1 MMQSMTPNLMVHDV
15 NKTIE
20 FYRDVLGFEFVASV
34 PASGQFDWA
43 MMKHGPVEI
52 MFQSVASLAKDL
64 PTFVKMGPG
73 GTFTLFIKMDD
84 SKGLYGKVKGN
95 VVIVQEL
102 TKTFYDMEE
111 FSIKD
116 LNGYVLT
123 FATPTK

>member
-34 PASGQFDWA
+34 PDSGQFDWA
-43 MMKHGPVEI
+43 MMNHGPVEI

-73 GTFTLFIKMDD
+73 GAFTLFIKMDD
-84 SKGLYGKVKGN
+84 SKGLYGKVKGK

>member
-34 PASGQFDWA
+34 PDSGQFDWA

-52 MFQSVASLAKDL
+52 MFQSAASLAKDL

-73 GTFTLFIKMDD
+73 GAFTLFIKMED
-84 SKGLYGKVKGN
+84 SKSFYGKVKGKAE
-95 VVIVQEL
+95 IVQEL

-116 LNGYVLT
+116 LDGYILT

>member
-15 NKTIE
+15 NKTID

-34 PASGQFDWA
+34 PDSGQFDWA

-64 PTFVKMGPG
+64 PAFVKMGPG
-73 GTFTLFIKMDD
+73 GAFTLFIKMDD
-84 SKGLYGKVKGN
+84 SKGLYGKVKEK

-123 FATPTK
+123 FATPTR